1 MDYRESSSSP
11 YSPWGYGEIL
21 ELDIELFAGLSCNN
35 PDLPCYGKKCV
46 RLEAPEG
53 LSIRQLRNLL
63 AIDPALPLIVMVNN
77 HYEKEDFVLS
87 AGNRVAMF
95 PPLGGG

>member
-1 MDYRESSSSP
+1 M
-11 YSPWGYGEIL
+11 L
-21 ELDIELFAGLSCNN
+21 ELDIELFAGLSCKN
-35 PDLPCYGKKCV
+35 PELPCYGEKV
-46 RLEAPEG
+46 AHLETTDG

-77 HYEKEDFVLS
+77 HYENEDYVLHN
-87 AGNRVAMF
+87 GNRVAIF